1 MPEADARAPM
11 TDPMHEGTDS
21 RRGPHRIRV
30 SIGMTIH
37 PDTIERFDRVCAR
50 FNLPRGQVVDK
61 LLVAL
66 DTAVALGKLTCISGE
81 LCRMARTDVP
91 PIL

>member
-1 MPEADARAPM
+1 M
-11 TDPMHEGTDS
+11 TDPLRDGVDVPK
-21 RRGPHRIRV
+21 RPHRIRV

-37 PDTIERFDRVCAR
+37 PETIDRFDRVCNR

-66 DTAVALGKLTCISGE
+66 DTCCTLGKLVCINGE
-81 LCRMARTDVP
+81 RCRMERTDVP